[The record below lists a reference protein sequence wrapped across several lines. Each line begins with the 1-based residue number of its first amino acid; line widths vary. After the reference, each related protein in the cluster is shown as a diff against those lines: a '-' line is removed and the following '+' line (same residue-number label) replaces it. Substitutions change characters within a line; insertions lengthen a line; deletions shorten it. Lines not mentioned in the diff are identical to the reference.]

1 MLNEFTQEMKSFV
14 LSLTGLLCCTLVSAQ
29 VIISEFSAA
38 NYSLGVAG
46 DNEDYVEF
54 YNAGP
59 TDADLG
65 GYYLSDNP
73 DNTDMFEIPA
83 GTVVPAGGYLL
94 VICSN
99 EGEIPELLYAG
110 GYLNT
115 NFKVTQTIG
124 ESIVFSDPAGNVL
137 ESYTFGEDWT
147 PNQADHSW
155 TRVEGT
161 NEWMLCTN
169 PTPGGAVSVANPELF
184 DDYAPTPVFEEQSGY
199 YSGGLNVTV
208 TVPAGYEVR
217 YTTNGYAPTDA
228 DALYTGPIT
237 VNETTV
243 IRVRAFDPSGTLAGS
258 HLNTNTYFTGD
269 DSH

>member
-94 VICSN
+94 VIC
-99 EGEIPELLYAG
+99 
-110 GYLNT
+110 
-115 NFKVTQTIG
+115 
-124 ESIVFSDPAGNVL
+124 
-137 ESYTFGEDWT
+137 
-147 PNQADHSW
+147 
-155 TRVEGT
+155 
-161 NEWMLCTN
+161 
-169 PTPGGAVSVANPELF
+169 
-184 DDYAPTPVFEEQSGY
+184 
-199 YSGGLNVTV
+199 
-208 TVPAGYEVR
+208 
-217 YTTNGYAPTDA
+217 
-228 DALYTGPIT
+228 
-237 VNETTV
+237 
-243 IRVRAFDPSGTLAGS
+243 
-258 HLNTNTYFTGD
+258 
-269 DSH
+269 